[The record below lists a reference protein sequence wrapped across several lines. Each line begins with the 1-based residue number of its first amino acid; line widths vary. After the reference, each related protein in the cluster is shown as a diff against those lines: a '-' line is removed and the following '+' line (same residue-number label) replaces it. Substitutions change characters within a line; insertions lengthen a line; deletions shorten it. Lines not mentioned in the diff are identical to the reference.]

1 MVAKALD
8 SPELSA
14 LIEELDPD
22 PRRLGYPTRA
32 LLGPCLDKSPYG
44 LETWADT
51 ARILGEH
58 RGLSEALG
66 SVPSKWAIYSFVRKL
81 HAATL
86 RLVNEFPG

>member
-32 LLGPCLDKSPYG
+32 LLGPCLAKSLYG

-58 RGLSEALG
+58 KGLSEALG
-66 SVPSKWAIYSFVRKL
+66 SVPSRWAIYRFARKL
-81 HAATL
+81 HAATF
-86 RLVNEFPG
+86 RLANVLPG